1 MQAKTLQLRISTVV
15 LVAAML
21 LGCIGLTPTSI
32 QAQETGPRIMLPL
45 IQMGQS
51 SQSILDGPF
60 ADIPDPSN
68 AETID
73 SGFELPESELSESE
87 LSESELVALGGSC
100 YWGKGSGRISFT
112 PGQGNFFTYDWVGGK
127 DTSNCRDINIHVQVQ
142 KPWARECKVDV
153 SILANNRRYDPH
165 VAPNRWYA
173 PVRGLWTSN
182 WSGLVGVTGACGRTT
197 VYWAS

>member
-1 MQAKTLQLRISTVV
+1 MKISIVNLRIGNAV
-15 LVAAML
+15 LVIALML
-21 LGCIGLTPTSI
+21 GSI
-32 QAQETGPRIMLPL
+32 AINSAGVQAQEGSQRIMLPL
-45 IQMGQS
+45 IQSGQPS
-51 SQSILDGPF
+51 AQSVTGPF

-68 AETID
+68 AVTSD
-73 SGFELPESELSESE
+73 SGADLSETD
-87 LSESELVALGGSC
+87 LVALGGSC
-100 YWGKGSGRISFT
+100 YWGNGSGRSSFT
-112 PGQGNFFTYDWVGGK
+112 PRAGSTFSYDWVGGK
-127 DTSNCRDINIHVQVQ
+127 DTSSCRDINIHVQVQ
-142 KPWARECKVDV
+142 KPWARGCKVDV